1 MDKKLEARIARL
13 ERVMSRKFEAADDAK
28 DDEKAWK
35 AFDDVV
41 KERMR
46 NEAIMSNLEY
56 DINDGLHGEVISVPM
71 KEVAGD
77 GDADEPELKRI
88 FSRMASLANL
98 VESTY
103 NKAKDAV
110 EECTAKEEQMRVDN
124 GWTKKAVKERIK
136 GIRGW

>member
-13 ERVMSRKFEAADDAK
+13 ERVMGRKFEAADDAK

-35 AFDDVV
+35 AFDEVV

-56 DINDGLHGEVISVPM
+56 DINDGLHSDVISVPT

-77 GDADEPELKRI
+77 GDSDWPELKRI
-88 FSRMASLANL
+88 FSKMANL

-110 EECTAKEEQMRVDN
+110 EKCVAKEEQMRVDN